1 MAVELHPH
9 AMLRLPERGA
19 SESEVVTTVEI
30 GEASPAKHGRT
41 CFRRNFRGPH
51 LSRGK
56 IFDTKQLEVYAVFE
70 DGRWLAI
77 TVIVKYF

>member
-19 SESEVVTTVEI
+19 AESEVIAAIET
-30 GEASPAKHGRT
+30 GESFPAKHGRT

-51 LSRGK
+51 LWRNKS
-56 IFDTKQLEVYAVFE
+56 FDTKQLEVYAVFE
-70 DGRWLAI
+70 EERWLAI
-77 TVIVKYF
+77 TVIVKFF